1 MGRRLNPIED
11 DGPVGKFAKRLRDR
25 RAQVPKKLTYRAMAA
40 AGYFSHSVLAG
51 AAAGKNF
58 PTWEVTEAFVRA
70 CDAEDDEVKA
80 WKNDWLDT
88 HRALGNPR
96 GKLGETE
103 AVVPTRLTSG
113 QPIRAGRLRPVQP
126 DIAEPEQCQPQLDQ
140 VRTFDDLCYQL
151 QVLKIAVGNPSLRVL
166 HRRMEQPTKAG
177 IDRYYAG
184 VSTLSE
190 VFSGQRTPR
199 FELLM
204 SIVAALLSL
213 LEDGDASHAYGEL
226 WRLTRAWRQAWSR
239 AEFNLVRPDL
249 TRRRRYGNLVLV
261 TQDQDEGPTASVVA
275 AMDTQVAAALLSSLP
290 PQGAAK
296 IISGML
302 PKKAQ
307 AVLKAMLDLTGTVER
322 SAPGVSVTG
331 LDERTEGEAPADD
344 PVAEPKDETG

>member
-1 MGRRLNPIED
+1 MGRRLNPIKD

-51 AAAGKNF
+51 AAAGKSF

-88 HRALGNPR
+88 HRAVGNPQ

-103 AVVPTRLTSG
+103 VVVPTRLTNG
-113 QPIRAGRLRPVQP
+113 KLIRAGRLRPVQP

-151 QVLKIAVGNPSLRVL
+151 QVLKIAVGNPSLRGL
-166 HRRMEQPTKAG
+166 HRRMEQPIKAG
-177 IDRYYAG
+177 ITKDYAG

-190 VFSGQRTPR
+190 VLSGQRTPR

-226 WRLTRAWRQAWSR
+226 WRSTRAWRQAWSR

-249 TRRRRYGNLVLV
+249 TRRCNLVLV
-261 TQDQDEGPTASVVA
+261 TQDQDEEPAVSVVA

-296 IISGML
+296 IISGM
-302 PKKAQ
+302 PPNKAQ
-307 AVLKAMLDLTGTVER
+307 AVFKAMLDVTGTVER

-344 PVAEPKDETG
+344 PVAEPKDKTG